1 MSFWD
6 TEERVPIPMETKKKV
21 FQRAKKRCES
31 CGMPLTMRDG
41 AFHHTKKPTVKS
53 RASTIQLLCPTCH
66 QKYGHK
72 YKTITKTTILG
83 TEKIT
88 KIIRKKVHRH
98 KSPYWNRK
106 PKKRTAKTR
115 KKKRRKSRAT
125 RRKTKS
131 KRAKTRRRHGKK
143 R

>member
-1 MSFWD
+1 MFWD
-6 TEERVPIPMETKKKV
+6 TEERVPISMGTKRKV
-21 FQRAKKRCES
+21 FERAKKRCES
-31 CGMPLTMRDG
+31 CGMPLKMSEA

-66 QKYGHK
+66 RKYGHK
-72 YKTITKTTILG
+72 YKTITKSTILG
-83 TEKIT
+83 TEKIPR
-88 KIIRKKVHRH
+88 IIRKKVHRH

-115 KKKRRKSRAT
+115 KKKRRKSKAT
-125 RRKTKS
+125 RKKTKS
-131 KRAKTRRRHGKK
+131 KTVKTRRRRSKK